1 MCLLSQWFS
10 EVRLKIIFI
19 FYFQLFKILVF
30 FFFFLSLFLPGSSG
44 NLGFVDGALWF
55 GGKPWSFSSEH
66 TQDNVTYTSGPGTAM
81 EGRCPKM
88 GRLRAI

>member
-19 FYFQLFKILVF
+19 FYFQLFKILFV
-30 FFFFLSLFLPGSSG
+30 FFFLSLFLAGSSG

-55 GGKPWSFSSEH
+55 GGKPLSFSSEH
-66 TQDNVTYTSGPGTAM
+66 TQNNVTYTSVPHCY
-81 EGRCPKM
+81 GRKVPKD
-88 GRLRAI
+88 G